1 MFLKLDVVHESHEN
15 SANEPQK
22 YLDSIE
28 TRSVMCDLF
37 EMKGGSAMDTH
48 ALCDWLP
55 RLECVPLCTYRSHD
69 LHYLFLRLGWLP
81 RRGWRENAGH
91 VREHG

>member
-28 TRSVMCDLF
+28 TRTAMFNLF
-37 EMKGGSAMDTH
+37 EVKGGSAMDTH
-48 ALCDWLP
+48 ALYLKHSFGSHLWLTV
-55 RLECVPLCTYRSHD
+55 LD
-69 LHYLFLRLGWLP
+69 LLP
-81 RRGWRENAGH
+81 
-91 VREHG
+91 VTLS